1 MLQGRFL
8 NSSNKVFTGRVS
20 PFTGRGSNHQLP
32 VWHIVES
39 VRVACFGGNVFIMIM
54 SHHDAWARRP
64 AMHWQSEPTP
74 PGRPLARSRVRPGPA
89 RASHWHGPLPSLP
102 GWQAVQPPGQAGRA
116 RGLTEPARLR
126 RSLSL
131 RLAVTSLSGC
141 HGVARGPGPGSSRT
155 QAPTVTVTRT
165 RGRLRLQS

>member
-1 MLQGRFL
+1 M
-8 NSSNKVFTGRVS
+8 
-20 PFTGRGSNHQLP
+20 
-32 VWHIVES
+32 
-39 VRVACFGGNVFIMIM
+39 RVACFGGNVFIMIM

-64 AMHWQSEPTP
+64 AMHWQSGPTP
-74 PGRPLARSRVRPGPA
+74 PGRPLARSRVRPDPGESLPVARSSSQPA
-89 RASHWHGPLPSLP
+89 RPQ
-102 GWQAVQPPGQAGRA
+102 WQAVQPPGQAGRA

-165 RGRLRLQS
+165 RGRLRLQSRCRHGDRDASSSTWPQA

>member
-1 MLQGRFL
+1 M
-8 NSSNKVFTGRVS
+8 
-20 PFTGRGSNHQLP
+20 
-32 VWHIVES
+32 
-39 VRVACFGGNVFIMIM
+39 
-54 SHHDAWARRP
+54 
-64 AMHWQSEPTP
+64 
-74 PGRPLARSRVRPGPA
+74 PGPGA
-89 RASHWHGPLPSLP
+89 RPCTGSPSRLRRAGRWHGPESGPTRASHCQWHGPLPSLP

-141 HGVARGPGPGSSRT
+141 HGVARGPGPGSSRRT

-165 RGRLRLQS
+165 RGRAASGFNHDAATVTVTLQVQLGRKPESQVHRGPGTEP